1 MISQH
6 LALVRTIAA
15 TATQPPRLRA
25 HVVHRR
31 GPIVARDW
39 TVDAR
44 DDATRAAV
52 ALIAEYCP
60 GPHVALAVGS
70 AGDDYIVAIGC
81 ERDTADYLIG
91 HLAAA
96 IRAAERHDPPR
107 LAEAREL
114 ADLARD
120 ALLGTMK
127 PLLAKWTA
135 GSAFRAALAI
145 LANELARQE
154 A

>member
-1 MISQH
+1 MITQH
-6 LALVRTIAA
+6 LALVRVIGPTQ
-15 TATQPPRLRA
+15 TQPLRMRA
-25 HVVHRR
+25 HAVHRR
-31 GPIVARDW
+31 GPIIARDW
-39 TVDAR
+39 ALDAR

-60 GPHVALAVGS
+60 GPHVALAVG
-70 AGDDYIVAIGC
+70 AVGDDYIVAIGC

-114 ADLARD
+114 ADLARE

-127 PLLAKWTA
+127 PLLGKWTA
-135 GSAFRAALAI
+135 GAAFRAALAI